1 MVNIGIIGYQGD
13 VSEHV
18 EILHKLSR
26 ESRRDIDPVLIRD
39 KKALRSVSGLIIPGG
54 ESTTIYKLLKDF
66 DLFDSIKLMVSRGLH
81 VMGTCAGLILISKD
95 DPTSRVRGMGILNAS
110 IKRNAYGRQIDS
122 FTDYIDIE
130 GIGRYNAVFIRAP
143 IIESVGNS
151 VLVLAKHRGLPVMV
165 RSEKVIGLT
174 FHPELTGDTRVHEY
188 FIETIGRE
196 GYASTPKRKWVME
209 EFI

>member
-18 EILHKLSR
+18 EILHKLSG
-26 ESRRDIDPVLIRD
+26 ESRRDIDPVLIRE
-39 KKALRSVSGLIIPGG
+39 KKSLKSIAGLIIPGG

-95 DPTSRVRGMGILNAS
+95 DPASRVRGMGILDVS

-130 GIGRYNAVFIRAP
+130 GIGKFNAVFIRAP
-143 IIESVGNS
+143 VIERVGN